1 MDYDDLF
8 KRVSNW
14 MIPRTEEPLYSHEQ
28 AAAYLGV
35 SIDTMN
41 TYVYRWPIGKR
52 LEPDFK
58 MKSGRTLL
66 YQYKQS
72 TLDHFKSTI
81 PKRGR
86 KPKVQ
91 PE

>member
-8 KRVSNW
+8 KRVSDW
-14 MIPRTEEPLYSHEQ
+14 MIPRVEEPLYSHEQ
-28 AAAYLGV
+28 AASYLGV
-35 SIDTMN
+35 SVDTMN
-41 TYVYRWPIGKR
+41 TYVYRWPVGKR

-72 TLDHFKSTI
+72 TLDRFKATV

-91 PE
+91 E

>member
-8 KRVSNW
+8 KRVSAW
-14 MIPRTEEPLYSHEQ
+14 LIPRTEEPMYSHEE
-28 AAAYLGV
+28 AAKYLGV

-41 TYVYRWPIGKR
+41 TYVYRWPLGKR

-58 MKSGRTLL
+58 EKSGRTLS
-66 YQYKQS
+66 YRYKQT
-72 TLDHFKSTI
+72 TLDNFKASR

-86 KPKVQ
+86 RPKVQ